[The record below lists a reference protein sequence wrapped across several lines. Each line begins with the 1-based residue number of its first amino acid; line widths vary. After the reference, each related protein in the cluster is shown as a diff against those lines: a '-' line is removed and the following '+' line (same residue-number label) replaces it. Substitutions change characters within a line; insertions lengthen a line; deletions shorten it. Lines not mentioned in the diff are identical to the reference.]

1 MAAITRDPPAARRRT
16 RKAGRW
22 LVILTGL
29 VVIAAG
35 AAGGWY
41 YWQHHK
47 TIVAAA
53 PPQPIYVVIKPFV
66 VTTLDDNQATR
77 FVQVGVDLEVAD
89 EQAKD
94 RIEQVLPA
102 IQDAIRLQILQ
113 SKVAEVTSPQG
124 VEQLRKLLI
133 AQANN
138 TVNAVLPL
146 PTDPHAPNP
155 KAGQASATPPVRNVF
170 FTELVVE

>member
-22 LVILTGL
+22 LVILVGL
-29 VVIAAG
+29 AVITAG

-41 YWQHHK
+41 FWQRHK
-47 TIVAAA
+47 TTVAEA

-89 EQAKD
+89 KAAQK
-94 RIEQVLPA
+94 RVEQVLPA

-133 AQANN
+133 AQANS
-138 TVNAVLPL
+138 TVNAVLSL
-146 PTDPHAPNP
+146 PDALHPS
-155 KAGQASATPPVRNVF
+155 SAKPDRPPPPPVRNVF

>member
-1 MAAITRDPPAARRRT
+1 MTRDPPAARRRT
-16 RKAGRW
+16 RKSGRW
-22 LVILTGL
+22 LVILAGL
-29 VVIAAG
+29 AVIAAG
-35 AAGGWY
+35 AAGDWY
-41 YWQHHK
+41 FWQRHK
-47 TIVAAA
+47 TTVAEA

-77 FVQVGVDLEVAD
+77 FVQVGVDLEVTDKAAQTRV
-89 EQAKD
+89 EQA
-94 RIEQVLPA
+94 LPA

-133 AQANN
+133 AQANSTVN
-138 TVNAVLPL
+138 TVL
-146 PTDPHAPNP
+146 PTPADPHAAKSQP
-155 KAGQASATPPVRNVF
+155 GQPAAAPPVRNVF

>member
-1 MAAITRDPPAARRRT
+1 MATITRDPPVARRRT
-16 RKAGRW
+16 RKTGRW
-22 LVILTGL
+22 LVMLAGL
-29 VVIAAG
+29 AVIAAG
-35 AAGGWY
+35 AVGGWY
-41 YWQHHK
+41 FWQRHQ
-47 TIVAAA
+47 TTVAAA
-53 PPQPIYVVIKPFV
+53 SPQPIYVVIKPFV

-89 EQAKD
+89 KAAKERVEQA
-94 RIEQVLPA
+94 LPA

-133 AQANN
+133 AQANS
-138 TVNAVLPL
+138 TVNAVLP
-146 PTDPHAPNP
+146 PP
-155 KAGQASATPPVRNVF
+155 SATHPAPAKPDPPTSPPVRNVF